1 MGDSPLARTVAQSR
15 LDGSK
20 TIITPKEFYE
30 MLVRL
35 GKHKINPSR
44 EIDDQGTREV
54 KSTSRVARTSQKK
67 TEQLYQP
74 ENKRHQHRRT
84 LQQRGNHT
92 NRQQK
97 EGNSVL
103 VYSTSTLGEPAQG
116 NVDNTLLDSRDP
128 RTNHSKGK
136 RYGRK
141 DKGKKGREKRRP
153 AQPSPSDSRRVGVDL
168 ATRRAAK
175 AAARYSR

>member
-35 GKHKINPSR
+35 GKHIDPSR
-44 EIDDQGTREV
+44 KIDNQGTQEV

-67 TEQLYQP
+67 TEQLYRP

-116 NVDNTLLDSRDP
+116 NVKNEVVDNKDP
-128 RTNHSKGK
+128 QSNHSKGK